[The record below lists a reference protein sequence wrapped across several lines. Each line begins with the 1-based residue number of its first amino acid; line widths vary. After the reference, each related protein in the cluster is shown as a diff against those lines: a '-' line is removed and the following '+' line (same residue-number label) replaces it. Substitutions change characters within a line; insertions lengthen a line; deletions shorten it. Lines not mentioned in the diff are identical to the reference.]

1 MQRMQQPKNVD
12 QIQDNVETIQSVDQ
26 HLRGEAQDVRIRML
40 RFLVDGSMVIV
51 GC

>member
-1 MQRMQQPKNVD
+1 MQRMQRK
-12 QIQDNVETIQSVDQ
+12 QIEQAQDNLETIQSVEQ

-40 RFLVDGSMVIV
+40 RFLVEGSMVIV

>member
-1 MQRMQQPKNVD
+1 MQRMTPKNIE
-12 QIQDNVETIQSVDQ
+12 QIDDSAETIQSVDQ

-40 RFLVDGSMVIV
+40 RFLVEGSMVIV